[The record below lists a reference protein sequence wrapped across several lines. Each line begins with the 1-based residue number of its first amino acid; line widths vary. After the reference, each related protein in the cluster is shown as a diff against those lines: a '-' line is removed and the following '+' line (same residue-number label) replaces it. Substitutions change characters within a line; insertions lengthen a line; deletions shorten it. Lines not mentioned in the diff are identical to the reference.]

1 MYLQLTTDIKATK
14 QKTYSVLQENCAK
27 KLENSAFLPLLVNF
41 VLFSTFPPRWME
53 NLHCIFNFHCGGF
66 KKHTINWI
74 STAVDMKFG
83 LYFQDSTWW
92 IEKMQFIFNFHL
104 GEFLKFTLFWISTW
118 VDLKFTLYFK
128 ISTRWIE
135 FSHKNINFHCG
146 EFEKHTIHSISTAVD
161 CPFMVQS
168 F

>member
-1 MYLQLTTDIKATK
+1 
-14 QKTYSVLQENCAK
+14 
-27 KLENSAFLPLLVNF
+27 
-41 VLFSTFPPRWME
+41 
-53 NLHCIFNFHCGGF
+53 
-66 KKHTINWI
+66 
-74 STAVDMKFG
+74 
-83 LYFQDSTWW
+83 
-92 IEKMQFIFNFHL
+92 
-104 GEFLKFTLFWISTW
+104 